1 MSSVY
6 TKEELHAEISLW
18 KKALTACATGKS
30 YTIDGRTLTRQ
41 DLPAIRE
48 HLSWLADLL
57 AAAEKRSSR
66 ILVRPIIRR

>member
-1 MSSVY
+1 MSSIY
-6 TKEELHAEISLW
+6 TKEELHAEIARW
-18 KKALTACATGKS
+18 KQALTACATGKS

-48 HLSWLADLL
+48 HLSWLSDLL
-57 AAAEKRSSR
+57 AAVEKRPSR